1 MVLYLIFALFFRML
15 DDRADVAELYIFCRA
30 CKAMASPDMPEP

>member
-1 MVLYLIFALFFRML
+1 ML
-15 DDRADVAELYIFCRA
+15 DDKAEVAELYMFCRA